1 MRSPKGIEATFPDRN
16 ARYPGVLIDEKLI
29 LFIEDPRKF
38 HQLCT
43 REKYR
48 EDSDLERK

>member
-1 MRSPKGIEATFPDRN
+1 MPRD
-16 ARYPGVLIDEKLI
+16 PGVLIDEKLI
-29 LFIEDPRKF
+29 LFIEDPREF